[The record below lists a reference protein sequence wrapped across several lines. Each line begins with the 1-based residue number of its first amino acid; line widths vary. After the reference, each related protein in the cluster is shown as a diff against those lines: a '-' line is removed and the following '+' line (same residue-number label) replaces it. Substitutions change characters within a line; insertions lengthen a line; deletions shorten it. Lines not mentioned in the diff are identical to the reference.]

1 MKFSTRSEYGV
12 RVMVTL
18 ARVYGDGP
26 LSLSGIARRERLPH
40 AYLEQLIG
48 DLRKSGLV
56 QARRGQSG
64 GYELSRDPAEINM
77 ADVVR
82 ALEGP
87 ILRMPCAGQADA
99 EVCERPAPCSVHEVF
114 QRVYESVAGTLN
126 ETNLADVMAS
136 AGGPPYPRTVRK
148 RLRAQPPASA
158 VTAKSPTGA
167 ASGAT
172 TGAATSA

>member
-40 AYLEQLIG
+40 AYLEHLIG
-48 DLRKSGLV
+48 DLRKAGLV
-56 QARRGQSG
+56 IARRGQSG
-64 GYELSRDPAEINM
+64 GYELSRDPAEISM
-77 ADVVR
+77 ADVIR
-82 ALEGP
+82 SLEGP
-87 ILRMPCAGQADA
+87 ILQMPCAGQADA

-114 QRVYESVAGTLN
+114 QRVYESVSGTLID
-126 ETNLADVMAS
+126 TNLADVMAA

-148 RLRAQPPASA
+148 RLRAAPSRSAATSAS
-158 VTAKSPTGA
+158 VPTR
-167 ASGAT
+167 AT
-172 TGAATSA
+172 TGAATTA

>member
-26 LSLSGIARRERLPH
+26 LSLAGIARRERLPH
-40 AYLEQLIG
+40 AYLEHLIG
-48 DLRKSGLV
+48 DLRKAGLV
-56 QARRGQSG
+56 VARRGQAG

-77 ADVVR
+77 AEVVR

-99 EVCERPAPCSVHEVF
+99 EVCDRPAPCSVHEIF
-114 QRVYESVAGTLN
+114 QRVYDSVSGTLVD
-126 ETNLADVMAS
+126 TNLADVAAA
-136 AGGPPYPRTVRK
+136 AGGPPYPTAVR
-148 RLRAQPPASA
+148 RRMRMGPSQRIVTETAGTARPAPA
-158 VTAKSPTGA
+158 VPTH
-167 ASGAT
+167 
-172 TGAATSA
+172 

>member
-48 DLRKSGLV
+48 DLRRAGLV
-56 QARRGQSG
+56 HAHRGQSG
-64 GYELSRDPAEINM
+64 GYELSRDPAEISM
-77 ADVVR
+77 AEVIR

-87 ILRMPCAGQADA
+87 ILQMPCAGQADA
-99 EVCERPAPCSVHEVF
+99 EVCDRPAPCSVHEVF
-114 QRVYESVAGTLN
+114 QRVYDSVAGTLVD
-126 ETNLADVMAS
+126 TNLADVMAT
-136 AGGPPYPRTVRK
+136 AGGPPYPRAVR
-148 RLRAQPPASA
+148 RRIRARTEHNQ
-158 VTAKSPTGA
+158 VTGA
-167 ASGAT
+167 TAST
-172 TGAATSA
+172 